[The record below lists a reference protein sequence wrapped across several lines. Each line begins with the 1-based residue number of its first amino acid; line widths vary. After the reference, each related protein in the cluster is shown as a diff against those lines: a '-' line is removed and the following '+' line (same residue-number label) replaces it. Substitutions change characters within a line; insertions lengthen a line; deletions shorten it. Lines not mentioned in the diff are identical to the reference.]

1 MAIVKL
7 EKFNLIC
14 FKNELNKLLGK
25 LQDFVEVD
33 FKTND
38 LNLSNIVSNNKD
50 TLEDNIYKL
59 GNVLKKIKSF
69 EEKNQVLKC

>member
-59 GNVLKKIKSF
+59 GNVLKK
-69 EEKNQVLKC
+69 